1 MVVLNYLL
9 LSNHRQHVSSLK
21 KKKKER
27 KSKLDPFS
35 DSSGNSKRQ
44 WWGQKEL
51 KMLAK
56 ISGLFIE
63 S

>member
-21 KKKKER
+21 KKKER
-27 KSKLDPFS
+27 KSKLDQFS